1 MAAAKL
7 PANAIIGEAYGF
19 VFANLRPLARAAAVP
34 FAVTTLGLLR
44 SILAEREGGMAA
56 WSVVLWMIIEFGAAV
71 PFQTQVYR
79 FVTAL
84 TADRVPQL
92 GWPWGRRETAYLLN
106 ALGLMAASMAAAAL
120 VAAIV
125 AGLALPSDGT
135 REEQMALLGVV
146 ILFVGVPIALLIA
159 FASARISLV
168 FPAAAVGH
176 ATNWR
181 RMWRATEGNGWR
193 IFWIMAITILPWTM
207 AGGFVQTLAGLMP
220 GAVPLFVLGTAA
232 NVIALIGMAVPA
244 TALGLVYRRL
254 APGLGQGSRLSLL
267 A

>member
-44 SILAEREGGMAA
+44 SILAEREGGMATWA
-56 WSVVLWMIIEFGAAV
+56 VVLWMVIEFGAAV

-79 FVTAL
+79 FATGL

-92 GWPWGRRETAYLLN
+92 GWPWGRRETAYVLN
-106 ALGLMAASMAAAAL
+106 ALGLMALSIAAAAL
-120 VAAIV
+120 AAALV
-125 AGLALPSDGT
+125 VGFALPSGGT
-135 REEQMALLGVV
+135 REEQLARLGMV
-146 ILFVGVPIALLIA
+146 ILFVGVPVALLIA
-159 FASARISLV
+159 YASARICLV

-176 ATNWR
+176 PTNWR
-181 RMWRATEGNGWR
+181 ALWRATEGNGWR
-193 IFWIMAITILPWTM
+193 IFWIMAIAILPWTM
-207 AGGFVQTLAGLMP
+207 AGGFIQTLAGLMP
-220 GAVPLFVLGTAA
+220 GVVALIVLGTAA
-232 NVIALIGMAVPA
+232 NIVSLIGMAVPA
-244 TALGLVYRRL
+244 TALGLAYRHL
-254 APGLGQGSRLSLL
+254 APGVGQPTRLSLL